1 VIRDI
6 HILEKDGGKS
16 GHYIYQKEEK

>member
-1 VIRDI
+1 DI